1 MARQGSEQRSSAR
14 SALALLVGGTACFAL
29 VMVVMLLL
37 TSSPTGGTAQDA
49 DSPQTAGTH
58 ALKTE
63 IPVVEDTPRPLESPD
78 APGEGDATPAE
89 PTSAEPTPDAS
100 ATRFARLQEDV
111 ERVASSA
118 GMQVGAS
125 VLDLTTGAAASYHGS
140 DAQVSASMIKLV
152 VAAAYLEQVAAGV
165 LDLDATYTL
174 QQADLVG
181 GTGSLVYRGAG
192 AAVSY
197 RELLTKMLSQS
208 DNTAANVLIRTV
220 GMEAV
225 NAEAVRLGLSA
236 TRLNRLMMD
245 EEAMAAGIENYTSA
259 DDCALLLKMAYEGT
273 LVSPEAS
280 ALILRALEQQ
290 EDAGGVLAGLP
301 AGTIFAH
308 KTGAL
313 ATYRHDGG
321 IVEGDHPFV
330 LVVLCG
336 GEGFYE
342 QGALDVMA
350 CIASTV
356 YEDFSR

>member
-1 MARQGSEQRSSAR
+1 M
-14 SALALLVGGTACFAL
+14 T
-29 VMVVMLLL
+29 VVLLL
-37 TSSPTGGTAQDA
+37 TSSPKGGTAQDGGA
-49 DSPQTAGTH
+49 PQAAGAH
-58 ALKTE
+58 GLQTE
-63 IPVVEDTPRPLESPD
+63 IPVVEDTPGPSEAHDSPR
-78 APGEGDATPAE
+78 EGDPTPTDATPAE
-89 PTSAEPTPDAS
+89 PAPAAAAP
-100 ATRFARLQEDV
+100 ATLSARLQEDV
-111 ERVASSA
+111 ANVASSA
-118 GMQVGAS
+118 GMQVGVT
-125 VLDLTTGAAASYHGS
+125 VLDLATGASASVHGG

-152 VAAAYLEQVAAGV
+152 VAAAYLEQVAAGT

-174 QQADLVG
+174 QQTDLVG
-181 GTGSLVYRGAG
+181 GTGSLAYLGAG
-192 AAVSY
+192 AVVSY
-197 RELLTKMLSQS
+197 RELLTKMLSAS

-245 EEAMAAGIENYTSA
+245 EEAMASGVENYTSA
-259 DDCALLLKMAYEGT
+259 DDCALLLKMVYEGT

-280 ALILRALEQQ
+280 ALVLRALEQQ

-301 AGTIFAH
+301 AGVPFAH

-313 ATYRHDGG
+313 TSCRHDGG
-321 IVEGDHPFV
+321 IVEGSHPFV

-350 CIASTV
+350 RIASV
-356 YEDFSR
+356 VHEDLSH